1 MSSICIIIPCYN
13 EANRLPVLE
22 FEKFIYENNIHFCFV
37 NDGSRDTTIEVL
49 HTLRNRFVDKIT
61 VIDLA
66 QNKGKA
72 NAVRQGVLTMKNR
85 FDYVGYFDADLATP
99 LNEVNNLLN
108 EFERNA
114 TLKLVFGSRILT
126 LNSTIQRKAYRHYF
140 GRIIA
145 TCISLILQLPI
156 YDTQCGAKLFRN
168 EVLATCFEQDFV
180 SKWLFDV
187 EIFKRLKTEYQSETK
202 NMIKEQP
209 LQKWTDVGESK
220 ITLWDMTKVPLELL
234 KIYVK

>member
-22 FEKFIYENNIHFCFV
+22 FEKFISENNIHFCFV
-37 NDGSRDTTIEVL
+37 NDGSRDATIEVL
-49 HTLRNRFVDKIT
+49 NTLRNRFVDKIT
-61 VIDLA
+61 IIDLA

-85 FDYVGYFDADLATP
+85 YDYVGYFDADLATP
-99 LNEVNNLLN
+99 LNEVYNLLT

-168 EVLATCFEQDFV
+168 EVIATCFEQDFV
-180 SKWLFDV
+180 SRWLFDV
-187 EIFKRLKTEYQSETK
+187 EIFKRLKAEYQSETK
-202 NMIKEQP
+202 NMIKELP
-209 LQKWTDVGESK
+209 LQKWTDVDESK
-220 ITLWDMTKVPLELL
+220 ITLWDMAKVPLELL
-234 KIYVK
+234 KIYAK